1 MSDDRRVY
9 PRYEILAQVRV
20 REGLVDHVMEIL
32 NISRG
37 GALVDLGDAK
47 RPRWVEIRR
56 ELDVRLFDTEGA
68 TLVETGA
75 HVVRIVETLDSRT
88 FAVEFDVVQDDET
101 IRRACASAAKPPP
114 LPPRPSEDPE

>member
-1 MSDDRRVY
+1 MSEERRVY
-9 PRYEILAQVRV
+9 PRYDILAQVRV
-20 REGLVDHVMEIL
+20 REGSVDHVMEIL

-56 ELDVRLFDTEGA
+56 ELDVRLFDTDGS

-75 HVVRIVETLDSRT
+75 HIVRIVETLDSRT
-88 FAVEFDVVQDDET
+88 FAVEFDEVQDDET
-101 IRRACASAAKPPP
+101 VRRACASAGKPPP
-114 LPPRPSEDPE
+114 LPPRA